1 MDLKNFYRDYLQV
14 CNEREFGELGEFV
27 AEGTLVNGEPRSVAQ
42 YGADLRDFT
51 TAVPD
56 FHWDLR
62 HLAFND
68 LSKLTGTAYLDTGV
82 RMHYYDTGQ
91 GSNALV
97 LLHGFP
103 QTAWQWRHVL
113 EPLAQA
119 GYRVIAPDYRGA
131 GNSSRPSLSPG
142 FPGDL
147 RGGVTLPRGGYTKW
161 ELAEDIH
168 LLLHDHLGLK
178 DPAFVLGHDIGS
190 MVATAYAFRY
200 RDDTRAL
207 GFGEA
212 SQPGTAWFDRMKSSP
227 TEWHFSFHNQL
238 DLPEMLVAGRE
249 RLYLQYFFDR
259 HAARPSA
266 IDSETYFAAYEQA
279 GALRAGFDLY
289 RAFEQDARDI
299 RTALHAD
306 GKLTMPVLGMYGMAS
321 LAHSKGAEEIGREL
335 AKNLTVV
342 GIPDAGHWI
351 AEENPEELVNAILHF
366 DGTSVASS

>member
-1 MDLKNFYRDYLQV
+1 MALD
-14 CNEREFGELGEFV
+14 
-27 AEGTLVNGEPRSVAQ
+27 
-42 YGADLRDFT
+42 
-51 TAVPD
+51 
-56 FHWDLR
+56 
-62 HLAFND
+62 D

-82 RMHYYDTGQ
+82 RMHYYDAGQ
-91 GSNALV
+91 GSNTLV

-147 RGGVTLPRGGYTKW
+147 RGDVTLPRGGYTKW
-161 ELAEDIH
+161 EMAEDVH
-168 LLLHDHLGLK
+168 QLLHDHLGLTG
-178 DPAFVLGHDIGS
+178 PAFVLGHDIGS

-200 RDDTRAL
+200 RDDTRVL

-238 DLPEMLVAGRE
+238 DLPELLVAGRE

-259 HAARPSA
+259 HAARPTA
-266 IDSETYFAAYEQA
+266 IDSETYFTAYEQA
-279 GALRAGFDLY
+279 GALRAGFELY
-289 RAFEQDARDI
+289 RAFEQDAQDI
-299 RTALHAD
+299 RDALRAD
-306 GKLTMPVLGMYGMAS
+306 GKLRMPLLGMYGMGS
-321 LAHSKGAEEIGREL
+321 LAHAKSTEEVGHEL
-335 AKNLTVV
+335 AENVTVV
-342 GIPDAGHWI
+342 GIPGSGHWI
-351 AEENPEELVNAILHF
+351 AEENPGELVNAVLRF
-366 DGTSVASS
+366 DASSAADN